1 MGHSRRSIVLMAL
14 LVEGGATILA
24 LALARYFKIG
34 IFPLSVNVAGDIL
47 AGTAA
52 ALPPFLFFMFSVSEK
67 AAKLPLIGPLR
78 QKVITEIK
86 DIFDNMNLADLV
98 VISLFAGIGEEM
110 LFRGVLQAHFGIII
124 ASIVFGLMHSVSV
137 AYVIV
142 TIIMG
147 LYIGIIFESGG
158 SLLVPMQLHFI
169 YDLAALVYLK
179 YIVKAPELSDSNS
192 GETI

>member
-1 MGHSRRSIVLMAL
+1 MAL
-14 LVEGGATILA
+14 IVEGGAAIMA
-24 LALARYFKIG
+24 LALARYFNITL
-34 IFPLSVNVAGDIL
+34 FPLSINVTGDIL

-52 ALPPFLFFMFSVSEK
+52 ALPPFLFFMFSVSDK
-67 AAKLPLIGPLR
+67 AGKLPLIGPLR
-78 QKVITEIK
+78 LKVITEIK
-86 DIFDNMNLADLV
+86 EIFDNMNLAELV
-98 VISLFAGIGEEM
+98 VISLLAGIGEEM
-110 LFRGVLQAHFGIII
+110 LFRGVLQTHFGIII